1 MSNTLNRPMFKRGPD
16 GQMRQ
21 AKWIGGIMKA
31 LPYAYRGAKF
41 LAPKV
46 TNVPHNI
53 KRMMGRGY
61 DTQPPW
67 VGPKG
72 PMDFVP
78 FVKGKPPSS
87 TFDWRAKSWTNKFD
101 TLKNKHGLSTA
112 EAFGYK
118 GVKNVPQEVLDHVKI
133 MPKMPW
139 KRSLTEQGAYG
150 LGYGALSNWANYPD
164 DPQANVETQEGGTAD
179 DKPPIQDVGAAG
191 GPIPDEHTVAGPQVP
206 GRNLPAERVG

>member
-101 TLKNKHGLSTA
+101 ALKNKHGLSTA

-118 GVKNVPQEVLDHVKI
+118 GVKKCSSRSSRSCKNYAQDASVK
-133 MPKMPW
+133 
-139 KRSLTEQGAYG
+139 
-150 LGYGALSNWANYPD
+150 LSY
-164 DPQANVETQEGGTAD
+164 
-179 DKPPIQDVGAAG
+179 
-191 GPIPDEHTVAGPQVP
+191 
-206 GRNLPAERVG
+206 

>member
-16 GQMRQ
+16 GQMRE
-21 AKWIGGIMKA
+21 AKWIGGITRA

-53 KRMMGRGY
+53 KRMINPKSTGV
-61 DTQPPW
+61 QPPW
-67 VGPKG
+67 VGPRG
-72 PMDFVP
+72 PMNEVP

-87 TFDWRAKSWTNKFD
+87 AFDWRLNSWSNQFNN
-101 TLKNKHGLSTA
+101 LKNKHGLSTA

-118 GVKNVPQEVLDHVKI
+118 GVKGLPQEVLDHVKI

-150 LGYGALSNWANYPD
+150 LGYGALNNWANYPD
-164 DPQANVETQEGGTAD
+164 DPQANIETEEGGTS
-179 DKPPIQDVGAAG
+179 
-191 GPIPDEHTVAGPQVP
+191 
-206 GRNLPAERVG
+206 